1 MLIEGCIRVHNR
13 GFIRESEKSIHRSGH
28 PSMHSRVN
36 PSAHPSV
43 QIKVET
49 RVIQKSAPDVAA
61 KPRIKNSECQ
71 PSTPDMCKIR
81 GWKEM
86 LAEVWIRVRIRVLDR
101 GLIRLADGG
110 TIGELAEVADGGC
123 NRVSIRVSIRVLK
136 ERKKEG
142 RAEECSWRCSEGCR

>member
-1 MLIEGCIRVHNR
+1 ML
-13 GFIRESEKSIHRSGH
+13 
-28 PSMHSRVN
+28 PTTN
-36 PSAHPSV
+36 PSAHPSA

-49 RVIQKSAPDVAA
+49 KVIQKSAPDVAA

-110 TIGELAEVADGGC
+110 TIGELAEVADG
-123 NRVSIRVSIRVLK
+123 VSIRVSTKIRK

-142 RAEECSWRCSEGCR
+142 RAEESEEGRR